1 LHLVLEP
8 GELGDDLLALVGLGA
23 VVAGSY
29 GAVGIINRLSLIWE
43 KRQQADISNWE
54 AAVEERTMMMGHRSR
69 AVGNANDVG
78 SPVE

>member
-1 LHLVLEP
+1 
-8 GELGDDLLALVGLGA
+8 
-23 VVAGSY
+23 
-29 GAVGIINRLSLIWE
+29 LSLIWE
-43 KRQQADISNWE
+43 KRQQADVSNWE